1 MIMSSIFL
9 ECHYDKVAEHHCSN
23 LRWYSQ
29 LPLYEILTLFYD
41 AKFLAFFGSQFGV
54 ESCIDASLFS
64 ISWASFTE
72 TTVWAIVEI
81 AHTTIVTIVRWCTVL
96 FLWIDFMN
104 FTPKNIFINYWS
116 LVLSNLT
123 QKHDRP
129 RLSDGSSPILT
140 TVGETTGEKY
150 EQCFFDHFYF
160 DRFSR
165 MTPSYE
171 SSSCLVLL
179 PPPPPVASSNLSVL
193 TILKFSWK
201 PCHWTDFNPQFFR
214 KKVYFHQKI
223 TNFSK

>member
-1 MIMSSIFL
+1 MILSIASLWNTYFVL
-9 ECHYDKVAEHHCSN
+9 RRKVSCILRFPNRCGILYRCKLVQYPLGKFHRNHRLSHSRNCTYHHCHNHQMMHSFVPLN
-23 LRWYSQ
+23 R
-29 LPLYEILTLFYD
+29 LYEFY
-41 AKFLAFFGSQFGV
+41 A
-54 ESCIDASLFS
+54 
-64 ISWASFTE
+64 
-72 TTVWAIVEI
+72 
-81 AHTTIVTIVRWCTVL
+81 
-96 FLWIDFMN
+96 
-104 FTPKNIFINYWS
+104 KNIFINYWS

-165 MTPSYE
+165 MTSSYE

-193 TILKFSWK
+193 TILKFSW
-201 PCHWTDFNPQFFR
+201 NPW
-214 KKVYFHQKI
+214 HLSI
-223 TNFSK
+223 I